1 MCVLKIFNNKLCE
14 VLLKQR
20 KKKKS
25 IYFRMK
31 TKDQIQK
38 LYKNIHILLIQF
50 IQFEIICLSYV
61 IAIIL
66 ACYKIVQLRTMI
78 NVERLLSLY

>member
-1 MCVLKIFNNKLCE
+1 MWGT
-14 VLLKQR
+14 
-20 KKKKS
+20 S
-25 IYFRMK
+25 K
-31 TKDQIQK
+31 TKKEEKIHLFANENQGSSTEIIK
-38 LYKNIHILLIQF
+38 KNIHILLIQF

>member
-1 MCVLKIFNNKLCE
+1 MWGT
-14 VLLKQR
+14 
-20 KKKKS
+20 S
-25 IYFRMK
+25 K
-31 TKDQIQK
+31 TKKEEKIYLFANENQGSNTEIIKQK
-38 LYKNIHILLIQF
+38 SIHILLIQF
-50 IQFEIICLSYV
+50 LQFEIICLSYV